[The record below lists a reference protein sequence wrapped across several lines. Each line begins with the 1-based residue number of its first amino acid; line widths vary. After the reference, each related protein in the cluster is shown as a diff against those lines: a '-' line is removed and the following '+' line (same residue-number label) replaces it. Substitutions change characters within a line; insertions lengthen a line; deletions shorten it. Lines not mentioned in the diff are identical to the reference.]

1 VGETR
6 ASMNTQST
14 YMQWAKKRPKV
25 KYDLALSGI
34 LNLPFP
40 ELEATIDD
48 IDLNGDNSYGYKPLV
63 NAIAEHCHI
72 SPECVVTI
80 SGGTSMANHL
90 AMAAAIEGGDEVLI
104 EQPTYEPLLALAEY
118 FGLQVNRFSR
128 AFENSLQIDLD
139 ELQAKISSRTRL
151 IVLTNL
157 HNPSSALVDEAT
169 LRRTGEIADSV
180 GARVLVDEVYLEAM
194 FEKAPRSAVH
204 LGPQFIATSSL
215 TKGYG
220 LHGVRCGWILAEP
233 ELAEKMRLLHDIF
246 GAVAPHPAEQLSV
259 LAMRKLPKFIA
270 RAKNILESNRA
281 VLNDFLDSREEL
293 TAARSEI
300 GTTSFPRLEK
310 GNVDGLWTLMNEKYD
325 TAFVPGRFFESPQH
339 LRIGMC
345 AEPEQFSKGVRR
357 LGQALDE
364 LGNSS

>member
-1 VGETR
+1 
-6 ASMNTQST
+6 MNTQST

-48 IDLNGDNSYGYKPLV
+48 IDLNGDNSYGYGPLIA
-63 NAIAEHCHI
+63 AIAAHCQI
-72 SPECVVTI
+72 APEWVVTI

-90 AMAAAIEGGDEVLI
+90 AMAAMIERGDEVLI

-118 FGLQVNRFSR
+118 FGLRVKRFSR
-128 AFENSLQIDLD
+128 SPETNFQVNVDDLQR
-139 ELQAKISSRTRL
+139 KVSSRTRL

-157 HNPSSALVDEAT
+157 HNPSSALIDEAT
-169 LRRTGEIADSV
+169 LRRAGEIAESV

-194 FEKAPRSAVH
+194 FDNAPPSSVH
-204 LGPQFIATSSL
+204 LGRQFIATSSL

-220 LHGVRCGWILAEP
+220 LSGLRCGWILAEP
-233 ELAEKMRLLHDIF
+233 ELAERMRLLHDIF
-246 GAVAPHPAEQLSV
+246 GAVAPHPAERLSV
-259 LAMRKLPKFIA
+259 LALRKLPAFIT

-281 VLNDFLDSREEL
+281 LLNDFLDSREEL
-293 TAARSEI
+293 TASRSEI
-300 GTTSFPRLEK
+300 GTTCFPRLEK
-310 GNVDGLWTLMNEKYD
+310 GNVDSLWALLNDKYE
-325 TAFVPGRFFESPQH
+325 TAFVPGRFFESPKH
-339 LRIGMC
+339 MRIGMC
-345 AEPEQFSKGVRR
+345 AEPQLFETGIQR

-364 LGNSS
+364 LSA

>member
-1 VGETR
+1 
-6 ASMNTQST
+6 MITQST

-40 ELEATIDD
+40 ELEASIDD
-48 IDLNGDNSYGYKPLV
+48 IDLNGDNSYGYSPLME
-63 NAIAEHCHI
+63 ALAAHCQVA
-72 SPECVVTI
+72 PERVVTI

-90 AMAAAIEGGDEVLI
+90 AMAAVIEPGDEVLI

-118 FGLQVNRFSR
+118 FGLQVKRFSR
-128 AFENSLQIDLD
+128 APQNDFTVDLD
-139 ELQAKISSRTRL
+139 ELQTKVTARTRL

-157 HNPSSALVDEAT
+157 HNPSSALIDEAT
-169 LRRTGEIADSV
+169 LRRAGEIADSV
-180 GARVLVDEVYLEAM
+180 GARVLVDEVYLEAL
-194 FEKAPRSAVH
+194 FENAPRSSVH

-220 LHGVRCGWILAEP
+220 LSGLRCGWILAEP
-233 ELAEKMRLLHDIF
+233 ELAERMRLLHDVF
-246 GAVAPHPAEQLSV
+246 GAVAPHPAERLSV

-270 RAKNILESNRA
+270 RAQNILESNRA
-281 VLNDFLDSREEL
+281 VLNDFLESREEL
-293 TAARSEI
+293 TAVRSEI
-300 GTTSFPRLEK
+300 GTTCFPRLEK
-310 GNVDGLWTLMNEKYD
+310 GSVDALWTLLNEKYE

-339 LRIGMC
+339 MRIGMC
-345 AEPEQFSKGVRR
+345 AEPQLFATGVQR

-364 LGNSS
+364 LSA